1 MAPVVGCSP
10 ISPTLGL
17 LCLMTP
23 RAKGVVSVSPSVSRQ
38 PGGPIV
44 QSVWF
49 SYSQAPYV
57 PCSFNP
63 NLEMVSDKNTRRC
76 ILTREHVLAFYWFSE
91 KIFFWIRAISRQCL
105 FMVTILTMGLFL
117 LQPWYKPQ
125 LHHQLLFQ
133 SRAAR
138 LVPQCNKMCKICDM
152 RKHLHPFIRSI
163 MN

>member
-23 RAKGVVSVSPSVSRQ
+23 IAKGVVSVSPSVSRQ

-76 ILTREHVLAFYWFSE
+76 ILTREHVLAFYWFSI
-91 KIFFWIRAISRQCL
+91 KFFCFLRVRVISRQCL
-105 FMVTILTMGLFL
+105 FMVTSSTMGGFPVAAMIGDINPNSTTNCCSKIV
-117 LQPWYKPQ
+117 LQG
-125 LHHQLLFQ
+125 
-133 SRAAR
+133 
-138 LVPQCNKMCKICDM
+138 
-152 RKHLHPFIRSI
+152 
-163 MN
+163 

>member
-1 MAPVVGCSP
+1 MSSLLAHSHFLLSLSLSLSLFSLISLFFIIFFFALFCSFLFSKAELAQSLVRNEPVAGCSP

-57 PCSFNP
+57 PRSFNP
-63 NLEMVSDKNTRRC
+63 NLKMVSDKNTRRC
-76 ILTREHVLAFYWFSE
+76 ILTREHVLAFYWFSK
-91 KIFFWIRAISRQCL
+91 KIYLFF
-105 FMVTILTMGLFL
+105 
-117 LQPWYKPQ
+117 
-125 LHHQLLFQ
+125 
-133 SRAAR
+133 
-138 LVPQCNKMCKICDM
+138 
-152 RKHLHPFIRSI
+152 
-163 MN
+163 